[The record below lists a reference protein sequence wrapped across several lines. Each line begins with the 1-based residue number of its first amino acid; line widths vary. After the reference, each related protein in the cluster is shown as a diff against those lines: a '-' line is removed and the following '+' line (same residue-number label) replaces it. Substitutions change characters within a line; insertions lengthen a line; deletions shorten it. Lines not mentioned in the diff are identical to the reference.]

1 MKAVQAASA
10 SSLESRLRNST
21 KTASSAR
28 AVATRAACPRC
39 ALKSAAVV
47 ITTTPRTVRLIF
59 GVVVTGTGAWHN
71 KCYRSHKSAGQ
82 TRERRL

>member
-1 MKAVQAASA
+1 M
-10 SSLESRLRNST
+10 

-47 ITTTPRTVRLIF
+47 ITMTPRTVRLIF
-59 GVVVTGTGAWHN
+59 GVVVTGAWHN
-71 KCYRSHKSAGQ
+71 KCCRSHKSAGKA
-82 TRERRL
+82 RERRLGGNYRG